1 MFIITPILKSLV
13 VPVIWLV
20 LIGAIYS
27 RIAPFFALNC
37 IFFPANEATLKR
49 KQPIRFEGLFKVTNQ
64 ENERQRVSCGK
75 FCNFCLQNSYS
86 PPPKKKWMILI
97 TDQLSIALIKYLNW
111 LSPVFGRFQNGCNK
125 VVIEPCVVQFW
136 SEIILVISNWTRAA
150 RSFNFEI
157 TCMISAQIALH
168 SVQLPLLIYPFILHS
183 FLDIFIE
190 F

>member
-86 PPPKKKWMILI
+86 PPPKKKMDDFNYRPAQYCINKIFELTKSCIWAISKWM
-97 TDQLSIALIKYLNW
+97 
-111 LSPVFGRFQNGCNK
+111 
-125 VVIEPCVVQFW
+125 
-136 SEIILVISNWTRAA
+136 
-150 RSFNFEI
+150 
-157 TCMISAQIALH
+157 
-168 SVQLPLLIYPFILHS
+168 
-183 FLDIFIE
+183 
-190 F
+190 

>member
-86 PPPKKKWMILI
+86 PPPPKKKMDDFNYRPAQYCINKIFELTKSCIWAISKWM
-97 TDQLSIALIKYLNW
+97 
-111 LSPVFGRFQNGCNK
+111 
-125 VVIEPCVVQFW
+125 
-136 SEIILVISNWTRAA
+136 
-150 RSFNFEI
+150 
-157 TCMISAQIALH
+157 
-168 SVQLPLLIYPFILHS
+168 
-183 FLDIFIE
+183 
-190 F
+190 